1 MKIGIVFKEG
11 NKDDFKIKS
20 SLRFSSFGKLRT
32 AGLKKAEE
40 LAVKIEKF
48 LEEKGHQAA
57 REDNFSG
64 SEFILSL
71 GGDGTLIH
79 KACEYVHLGVPL
91 IGINTGRLG
100 FLTAAEADE
109 WQDALEKILENKV
122 YVSERMTIVASI
134 EPKRQRAKET
144 EIFRAVNECA
154 IKGFLRAV
162 SLSIAVNGQEFLRVV
177 GDGVIL
183 STQTGSTAYSL
194 SSGGPI
200 VDPKLDCLL
209 LTPINPIGLPIPSVV
224 LSPSDEVKVKILSG
238 DDVSLVI
245 DGQEHTKVKAGEQV
259 LLSRGK
265 YNVKFGYFDK
275 HHFVRALNAKFG
287 LAGRASQE

>member
-1 MKIGIVFKEG
+1 MKIGIVY
-11 NKDDFKIKS
+11 KD
-20 SLRFSSFGKLRT
+20 GVN
-32 AGLKKAEE
+32 KKAEE

-48 LEEKGHQAA
+48 LQAKGHQAA
-57 REDNFSG
+57 REDNLSG

-79 KACEYVHLGVPL
+79 KACEYGELGVPL
-91 IGINTGRLG
+91 IGINIGRLG
-100 FLTAAEADE
+100 FLTAVEKENWEEAVQKMLDR
-109 WQDALEKILENKV
+109 KV
-122 YVSERMTIVASI
+122 LVSERMMLDANV
-134 EPKRQRAKET
+134 ET
-144 EIFRAVNECA
+144 SGNIFRAVNECA
-154 IKGFLRAV
+154 IKGFLRAT
-162 SLSIAVNGQEFLRVV
+162 SLIIMVNGQEFLRVV

-275 HHFVRALNAKFG
+275 HHFIRALNAKFG

>member
-1 MKIGIVFKEG
+1 MKIGIVF
-11 NKDDFKIKS
+11 NKDNAK
-20 SLRFSSFGKLRT
+20 
-32 AGLKKAEE
+32 
-40 LAVKIEKF
+40 
-48 LEEKGHQAA
+48 A
-57 REDNFSG
+57 REYAQKTA
-64 SEFILSL
+64 EFIRKKGQKVELEDISSAEL
-71 GGDGTLIH
+71 IISFGGDGTLIH
-79 KACEYVHLGVPL
+79 KACEYVHLGVVL

-100 FLTAAEADE
+100 FLTAAEADD
-109 WQDALEKILENKV
+109 WRDALEKILKNKV
-122 YVSERMTIVASI
+122 YISKRMMLDARVEKS
-134 EPKRQRAKET
+134 PNV
-144 EIFRAVNECA
+144 FRAVNECA

-224 LSPSDEVKVKILSG
+224 LSPNDTVKIKIHSG

-275 HHFVRALNAKFG
+275 HHFIRALNAKFG